1 MQLPSVGSSRVYVLW
16 SGSLI
21 LHTLANVSLPK
32 EKVCLDIKEAPNDLL
47 VTTSEEQ

>member
-1 MQLPSVGSSRVYVLW
+1 MLSVGSSCAYVLW

-21 LHTLANVSLPK
+21 LHTLAEVSLPK
-32 EKVCLDIKEAPNDLL
+32 KKVHLDVKEAPNDLL